1 MAPQHTEES
10 VKTSSDFSRGSLC
23 VLIGEQYLAHLLTKV
38 FPLLFIHLI
47 SISSKILSLF
57 HVAKGLCQ
65 EQDLSGPI
73 SLWDFIDFC
82 DLRIPPLQ
90 SPHIRNLIAYMKEKR
105 GEVFKKWLEGE
116 DSVFVNEF
124 ILLLWER
131 VYNKK
136 RHEAPSH

>member
-1 MAPQHTEES
+1 M
-10 VKTSSDFSRGSLC
+10 
-23 VLIGEQYLAHLLTKV
+23 
-38 FPLLFIHLI
+38 
-47 SISSKILSLF
+47 
-57 HVAKGLCQ
+57 AKGLCQ

-136 RHEAPSH
+136 IHEAPSH